1 MEEHDPAADEPQR
14 ARDRVTEAPLR
25 RNRDFMLLQTGQ
37 LLSTAGTSISAI
49 AFPLLVLSETG
60 SPAKAGLVSAARFL
74 PMLLVSP
81 FAGVTA
87 DQRDRKR
94 MMIGAD
100 IVSAL
105 VIGTLVAAIALD
117 SVPFLLI
124 LSVAF
129 VDACASMFFHAAK
142 SGAFRAVVPTTG
154 HSK

>member
-1 MEEHDPAADEPQR
+1 M
-14 ARDRVTEAPLR
+14 TGTPLR
-25 RNRDFMLLQTGQ
+25 KNRDFMLLQAGQ
-37 LLSTAGTSISAI
+37 LLSTAGTSMSTI

-100 IVSAL
+100 VVSAAA
-105 VIGTLVAAIALD
+105 IGMLVAIAVD
-117 SVPFLLI
+117 TVPFSLI
-124 LSVAF
+124 LGVAF
-129 VDACASMFFHAAK
+129 VDACASMFFHA
-142 SGAFRAVVPTTG
+142 
-154 HSK
+154 